1 MELTRDEILILI
13 DYYTNLKFDIVKRMD
28 DFEKNCINLLDND
41 LFDTQRKRYKNMI
54 DGYKTRISELQT
66 ELDIL

>member
-13 DYYTNLKFDIVKRMD
+13 DHYTNLKFDIENRMNEFGRD
-28 DFEKNCINLLDND
+28 CINLLDDD
-41 LFDTQRKRYKNMI
+41 LFNTQRKRYKNML
-54 DGYKTRISELQT
+54 DGYKIRIGELQT

>member
-13 DYYTNLKFDIVKRMD
+13 DHYTNLKFDIVKRMD
-28 DFEKNCINLLDND
+28 DFEKDCINLLDDD
-41 LFDTQRKRYKNMI
+41 LFNTQRKRYKNMI

>member
-13 DYYTNLKFDIVKRMD
+13 DHYTNLKFDIENRRTE
-28 DFEKNCINLLDND
+28 FEIDCINLLDED
-41 LFDTQRKRYKNMI
+41 LFKTQCKRYKNML
-54 DGYKTRISELQT
+54 DGYTIRIGELQT